1 MEFFTLKSEARK
13 VTACSLIQE
22 LPPEVVKSSKEAILQ
37 AASEGKTFVNIEK
50 LYPNVAGK
58 LATMYKMLDFQTE
71 VIMSDVYSEVYANGG
86 RPCCHV
92 TIKWED

>member
-22 LPPEVVKSSKEAILQ
+22 LPPEIIKSSREAILQ
-37 AASEGKTFVNIEK
+37 AASEGKTFVNIED
-50 LYPNVAGK
+50 LSSDQAGK

-71 VIMSDVYSEVYANGG
+71 AIQGSINYVKGQGYVGNFY
-86 RPCCHV
+86 V

>member
-22 LPPEVVKSSKEAILQ
+22 LPPEIIKSSREAILQ

-50 LYPNVAGK
+50 LSATEAGK

-71 VIMSDVYSEVYANGG
+71 VIMSDVYSNGG
-86 RPCCHV
+86 RPYCYV

>member
-22 LPPEVVKSSKEAILQ
+22 LPPEIIKSSKEAILQ
-37 AASEGKTFVNIEK
+37 AASEGKTYVNIED
-50 LYPNVAGK
+50 LSSDQAGK
-58 LATMYKMLDFQTE
+58 LATMYKMLDFQAE
-71 VIMSDVYSEVYANGG
+71 AIQDSINYVKGQGYVGNFY
-86 RPCCHV
+86 V

>member
-58 LATMYKMLDFQTE
+58 LATLYRMLDFQTTATISGTLRE
-71 VIMSDVYSEVYANGG
+71 DNGYYY
-86 RPCCHV
+86 HV
-92 TIKWED
+92 TIKWEN

>member
-22 LPPEVVKSSKEAILQ
+22 LSPEIVKSSKEAILQ

-50 LYPNVAGK
+50 LSATEAGK

-71 VIMSDVYSEVYANGG
+71 VIMSEVYSNGG
-86 RPCCHV
+86 RPCCYV

>member
-1 MEFFTLKSEARK
+1 MEFFNLKPEARK

-22 LPPEVVKSSKEAILQ
+22 LPPEIIKSSKEAILQ

-50 LYPNVAGK
+50 LYPDVAGK
-58 LATMYKMLDFQTE
+58 LATMYKMLDFQTS
-71 VIMSDVYSEVYANGG
+71 VTISGTLRKDNGYYY
-86 RPCCHV
+86 HV

>member
-50 LYPNVAGK
+50 LYPDVAGK
-58 LATMYKMLDFQTE
+58 LATLYRMLDFQTTATISGTLRE
-71 VIMSDVYSEVYANGG
+71 DNGYYY
-86 RPCCHV
+86 HV